1 MTDYI
6 IVTTLLGS
14 VTHVA
19 LKPLR
24 ETDTMLV
31 DDKDGLRFRK
41 CSVEHD
47 EDCIAQSFG
56 DLWRTHKLSVYPTSS
71 VGACKLLAE
80 YNQRLFIKSVRHDYL
95 ELFNN
100 SITFDQAVKLN
111 IFLEELKK

>member
-6 IVTTLLGS
+6 IVSMIFANL
-14 VTHVA
+14 VYAVV
-19 LKPLR
+19 KPLR
-24 ETDTMLV
+24 ETDSMLV
-31 DDKDGLRFRK
+31 DDVTGQRFRK
-41 CSVEHD
+41 CSMEHD

-56 DLWRTHKLSVYPTSS
+56 DKRTHKLSVYPTSS